1 MKKFDVFFTRN
12 GYAQIEAE
20 TQEEAERIAQQLK
33 YDDVSW
39 DDDWNPVD
47 IVEGDI
53 IHDAI
58 KEALK

>member
-20 TQEEAERIAQQLK
+20 TKEEAERIADQLK

-39 DDDWNPVD
+39 DDDWNAVD
-47 IVEGDI
+47 ILEAEVE
-53 IHDAI
+53 
-58 KEALK
+58 E

>member
-20 TQEEAERIAQQLK
+20 TKEEAERIAQQLK